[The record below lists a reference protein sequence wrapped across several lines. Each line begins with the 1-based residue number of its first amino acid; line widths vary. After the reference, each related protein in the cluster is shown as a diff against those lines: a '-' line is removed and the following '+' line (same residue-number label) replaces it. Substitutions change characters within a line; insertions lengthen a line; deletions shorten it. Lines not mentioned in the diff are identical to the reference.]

1 MGPRYVAGAATD
13 TASMDYGQSSDFEVH
28 QILGEANIWAVE
40 NLANAEALPE
50 TGTNQLF
57 SLVGLKLNTCRLKA
71 LKSTYQGIHF

>member
-1 MGPRYVAGAATD
+1 MATD

-50 TGTNQLF
+50 TGMKQDPIPLHQTHQTKLF
-57 SLVGLKLNTCRLKA
+57 
-71 LKSTYQGIHF
+71 